1 MTMPYF
7 VDVYFPPGLPV
18 DRDEIEDEL
27 SELDGFEVVGAG
39 TGESGSNL
47 DLEVS
52 SDLAAD
58 DAVRQVTEVLE
69 RLGVAAGA
77 RINVSD

>member
-1 MTMPYF
+1 MPYV

-52 SDLAAD
+52 SDLAAG
-58 DAVRQVTEVLE
+58 DAVRQVTEILE
-69 RLGVAAGA
+69 RLGVADRA

>member
-1 MTMPYF
+1 MPYF

>member
-52 SDLAAD
+52 SDLASG
-58 DAVRQVTEVLE
+58 DAVRQVTEILE
-69 RLGVAAGA
+69 RLGVAPGA

>member
-1 MTMPYF
+1 MPYF

-52 SDLAAD
+52 SDLASG
-58 DAVRQVTEVLE
+58 DAVRQVTEILE
-69 RLGVAAGA
+69 RLGVAPGA

>member
-1 MTMPYF
+1 MPYF

-58 DAVRQVTEVLE
+58 DAVRQVTEILE